1 MMKKKMSQA
10 EILEMLETI
19 NKQLCD
25 IYDGIS
31 ISEIDWHGGAH
42 DITDRV
48 FDVNNKSYLIVGKL
62 NETREIALGFRRR
75 YSDVIRK
82 EIR

>member
-1 MMKKKMSQA
+1 MKKKMSQA
-10 EILEMLETI
+10 EMLEMLETI

-31 ISEIDWHGGAH
+31 ISEIDYHGGDDH
-42 DITDRV
+42 DIRNRV
-48 FDVNNKSYLIVGKL
+48 FDVNNKSYLIVEKL
-62 NETREIALGFRRR
+62 NETRDIALGFRRR